1 MKEGY
6 NMDVLQVLQFLL
18 LGTLIGILSG
28 FFGIG
33 GGILLTPLLLVFGY
47 EASAAIAL
55 SLMLTLGSTTAG
67 TISHIRLRNVNVS
80 HALWIG
86 VFGIVGTWIAT
97 PLVFYL
103 EGVDGATL
111 IISLVYISLLTYFA
125 VSFFRSKQ
133 HVEGSVGTDS
143 VPRLGIIGVFA
154 GFISSLMGVSGGFV
168 LTPLQVKLLNTEM
181 KRAVG
186 TSITAALLIVVSGV
200 ISYTVAGAE
209 TNYLHGLALIAGAMI
224 GSPFGAKQLQRF
236 SSQHVK
242 KALGGFYI
250 TVAISV
256 GLNLIGWNT
265 ASLALLVTLALLFIV
280 TLLIRPR
287 KK

>member
-1 MKEGY
+1 
-6 NMDVLQVLQFLL
+6 MDVLQVIQFLL

-67 TISHIRLRNVNVS
+67 TFSHIRLRNVNVS

-103 EGVDGATL
+103 EEVDGATL
-111 IISLVYISLLTYFA
+111 IISLVYIALLTYFA

-186 TSITAALLIVVSGV
+186 TSITAALLIVLSGV

-265 ASLALLVTLALLFIV
+265 ASLSLLVTLALLFIV

>member
-1 MKEGY
+1 
-6 NMDVLQVLQFLL
+6 MDVLQLLQFLL

-33 GGILLTPLLLVFGY
+33 GGIVLTPLLLVFGY

-86 VFGIVGTWIAT
+86 VFGIAGTWIAT

-111 IISLVYISLLTYFA
+111 IISLVYIALLSYFA
-125 VSFFRSKQ
+125 ISFFRSKQ
-133 HVEGSVGTDS
+133 HVEGSAGADS
-143 VPRLGIIGVFA
+143 VPRLGVIGVFA

-186 TSITAALLIVVSGV
+186 TSISAALLIVISGV
-200 ISYTVAGAE
+200 ISYAVVGAE
-209 TNYLHGLALIAGAMI
+209 TNYWHGIALIAGAMI

-242 KALGGFYI
+242 KALGGFYL
-250 TVAISV
+250 TVSV
-256 GLNLIGWNT
+256 SVALNLIGWNT
-265 ASLALLVTLALLFIV
+265 ASLVLLVTLALLFII
-280 TLLIRPR
+280 TLLVRPQ

>member
-1 MKEGY
+1 
-6 NMDVLQVLQFLL
+6 L

-67 TISHIRLRNVNVS
+67 TISHIKLKNVNPK
-80 HALWIG
+80 HALLIG
-86 VFGIVGTWIAT
+86 AFGVVGTWVAT

-103 EGVDGATL
+103 ETLDGAKPV
-111 IISLVYISLLTYFA
+111 ISLAYIALLTYFA

-133 HVEGSVGTDS
+133 HEEGSVGSES
-143 VPRLGIIGVFA
+143 VPRLGFIGLFG

-186 TSITAALLIVVSGV
+186 TSIAAAFLIVVSGV
-200 ISYTVAGAE
+200 INYAVAGADA
-209 TNYLHGLALIAGAMI
+209 NYWHGLALIAGAMI
-224 GSPFGAKQLQRF
+224 GSPIGAKQLQRF
-236 SSQHVK
+236 SSQLVK
-242 KALGGFYI
+242 KALGGFYVA
-250 TVAISV
+250 VAISV
-256 GLNLIGWNT
+256 ALNLLGYNDL
-265 ASLALLVTLALLFIV
+265 SLGLLVVLALSFIV
-280 TLLIRPR
+280 ALFIRPR
-287 KK
+287 LK

>member
-1 MKEGY
+1 
-6 NMDVLQVLQFLL
+6 MDIIQFIQFLM

-67 TISHIRLRNVNVS
+67 TISHIRLRNVNVK
-80 HALWIG
+80 HAIWIG
-86 VFGIVGTWIAT
+86 AFGVMGTWVAT

-103 EGVDGATL
+103 EGIDGATF
-111 IISLVYISLLTYFA
+111 IISLVYITLLTYFA

-133 HVEGSVGTDS
+133 HVEGSVGTATA
-143 VPRLGIIGVFA
+143 PRLGVIGLFA

-186 TSITAALLIVVSGV
+186 TSISAALLIVISGV
-200 ISYTVAGAE
+200 ISYSVAGAD
-209 TNYLHGLALIAGAMI
+209 TNYWNGLALIAGAMI

-236 SSQHVK
+236 GSQQVK
-242 KALGGFYI
+242 KALGGFYA
-250 TVAISV
+250 TVAVSVALNLV
-256 GLNLIGWNT
+256 GLNT
-265 ASLALLVTLALLFIV
+265 ASLSLLVILALLFIG
-280 TLLIRPR
+280 TLVIRPR
-287 KK
+287 TK

>member
-1 MKEGY
+1 MEWIE
-6 NMDVLQVLQFLL
+6 FLL

-33 GGILLTPLLLVFGY
+33 GGLLLTPLLLVFGY

-67 TISHIRLRNVNVS
+67 TISHTKLRNVNVK

-86 VFGIVGTWIAT
+86 GFGVVGTWLAT

-103 EGVDGATL
+103 EGIDGATL
-111 IISLVYISLLTYFA
+111 IISLSYMALLTYFA
-125 VSFFRSKQ
+125 ISFFRSKQ
-133 HVEGSVGTDS
+133 HVEGSDGTATT
-143 VPRLGIIGVFA
+143 PRLGLIGLFG

-186 TSITAALLIVVSGV
+186 TSISAALLIVISGV
-200 ISYTVAGAE
+200 ISYAIAGAE
-209 TNYLHGLALIAGAMI
+209 TNYGYGVALIIGAML
-224 GSPFGAKQLQRF
+224 GSPYGAKQLQQF
-236 SSQHVK
+236 HSQHVK
-242 KALGGFYI
+242 KALGAFYLV
-250 TVAISV
+250 VAISV
-256 GLNLIGWNT
+256 GLNVLGWNT
-265 ASLALLVTLALLFIV
+265 LSLILLVGLASLFIL
-280 TLLIRPR
+280 LLIIKPKRLR
-287 KK
+287 KKPVG

>member
-1 MKEGY
+1 
-6 NMDVLQVLQFLL
+6 MDVTALLSFLL

-67 TISHIRLRNVNVS
+67 TISHIKLKNVNRK
-80 HALWIG
+80 HALLIG
-86 VFGIVGTWIAT
+86 AFGIVGTWVAT

-103 EGVDGATL
+103 ETLDGAKPV
-111 IISLVYISLLTYFA
+111 ISLAYIALLTYFA

-133 HVEGSVGTDS
+133 HEEGSIGSES
-143 VPRLGIIGVFA
+143 VPRIGFIGLFG

-186 TSITAALLIVVSGV
+186 TSIAAAFLIVVSGV
-200 ISYTVAGAE
+200 INYAVAGADA
-209 TNYLHGLALIAGAMI
+209 NYWHGLALIAGAML
-224 GSPFGAKQLQRF
+224 GSPIGARQLQRF
-236 SSQHVK
+236 SSQLVK
-242 KALGGFYI
+242 KALGGFYVV
-250 TVAISV
+250 VAVSV
-256 GLNLIGWNT
+256 ALNLLGLNDLSLGLLVV
-265 ASLALLVTLALLFIV
+265 LALTFIV
-280 TLLIRPR
+280 ALFVRPR
-287 KK
+287 PKKRS

>member
-1 MKEGY
+1 
-6 NMDVLQVLQFLL
+6 MDVTALLSFLL

-67 TISHIRLRNVNVS
+67 TISHLKLKNVNPK
-80 HALWIG
+80 HALLIG
-86 VFGIVGTWIAT
+86 AFGVVGTWVAT

-103 EGVDGATL
+103 ETLDGAKPV
-111 IISLVYISLLTYFA
+111 ISLAYIALLTYFA

-133 HVEGSVGTDS
+133 HEEGSIGSES
-143 VPRLGIIGVFA
+143 VPRLGFIGLFG

-186 TSITAALLIVVSGV
+186 TSIAAAFLIVVSGV
-200 ISYTVAGAE
+200 INYAVAGAD
-209 TNYLHGLALIAGAMI
+209 TNYWHGLALIAGAMI
-224 GSPFGAKQLQRF
+224 GSPIGAKQLQRF
-236 SSQHVK
+236 SSQLVK
-242 KALGGFYI
+242 KALGGFYVA
-250 TVAISV
+250 VAISV
-256 GLNLIGWNT
+256 ALNLLGFNDISLGLLVV
-265 ASLALLVTLALLFIV
+265 LALSFIV
-280 TLLIRPR
+280 ALFIRPR
-287 KK
+287 RKK

>member
-1 MKEGY
+1 
-6 NMDVLQVLQFLL
+6 MDSLQVIQFLM
-18 LGTLIGILSG
+18 LGSLIGILSG

-47 EASAAIAL
+47 DASAAIAL

-67 TISHIRLRNVNVS
+67 SISHIRLRNVNTR

-86 VFGIVGTWIAT
+86 AFGIVGTWIAT

-111 IISLVYISLLTYFA
+111 IISLVYIALLTYFA

-133 HVEGSVGTDS
+133 HVDGSIGTAT
-143 VPRLGIIGVFA
+143 VPRLGLIGMFA

-186 TSITAALLIVVSGV
+186 TSITAALLIVMSGV
-200 ISYTVAGAE
+200 VSYTVAGAE
-209 TNYLHGLALIAGAMI
+209 TNYWHGIALIIGAMI
-224 GSPFGAKQLQRF
+224 GSPYGAKQLHRF
-236 SSQHVK
+236 DSQQVK
-242 KALGGFYI
+242 KALGGFYL

-256 GLNLIGWNT
+256 GMNLLGWNKT
-265 ASLALLVTLALLFIV
+265 SLFLLTTLALLFIGTLV
-280 TLLIRPR
+280 TR
-287 KK
+287 KAQSKNPVD

>member
-1 MKEGY
+1 
-6 NMDVLQVLQFLL
+6 
-18 LGTLIGILSG
+18 
-28 FFGIG
+28 
-33 GGILLTPLLLVFGY
+33 
-47 EASAAIAL
+47 
-55 SLMLTLGSTTAG
+55 
-67 TISHIRLRNVNVS
+67 
-80 HALWIG
+80 
-86 VFGIVGTWIAT
+86 
-97 PLVFYL
+97 
-103 EGVDGATL
+103 
-111 IISLVYISLLTYFA
+111 
-125 VSFFRSKQ
+125 
-133 HVEGSVGTDS
+133 
-143 VPRLGIIGVFA
+143 
-154 GFISSLMGVSGGFV
+154 
-168 LTPLQVKLLNTEM
+168 M

-200 ISYTVAGAE
+200 ISYAVAGAE